1 MWSKF
6 WRNIAIVYVALA
18 LAPLVVVAIVFPI
31 REGWRWIA
39 GEDDWQTRGAVTS
52 GDRAAELAKKGLIEQ
67 LITFPEG
74 PVGLRKDPETRAFDL
89 YAIGVSQTTL
99 PEAIAPIQTFG
110 IAQGPDSGFR
120 YASSSPVVGKFNN
133 IVMYEPKTGTVTK
146 VFSQRVAISSFVF
159 ASGQDYEALIAFAT
173 DKDSDKDGKLT
184 GYDAEDMYLFDLKG
198 RALHKVEGLKA
209 SPIEITQIPGQPFVI
224 VRAVVDFDRDGR
236 TDTNVYDMSVLDQ
249 TRLFRVDMTTYASSP
264 LLSAE
269 LIDQLQ
275 KTLDAR
281 APQKAGSPQ

>member
-1 MWSKF
+1 MKRIATF
-6 WRNIAIVYVALA
+6 IAIAYVTIA
-18 LAPLVVVAIVFPI
+18 LAPLVVFALDFAV
-31 REGWRWIA
+31 REGRRWVV
-39 GEDDWQTRGAVTS
+39 GEDDWQTRGAVS
-52 GDRAAELAKKGLIEQ
+52 SADRAAELAKKGLVEQ

-74 PVGLRKDPETRAFDL
+74 PVGLRKNSETQAFDL

-99 PEAIAPIQTFG
+99 PEAIAPVSTFG

-120 YASSSPVVGKFNN
+120 YASSAPVVGKFNN
-133 IVMYEPKTGTVTK
+133 IVMYEPRTGVVTK
-146 VFSQRVAISSFVF
+146 IFADRVAISSFVF

-173 DKDSDKDGKLT
+173 DKDSDRDGKLT
-184 GYDAEDMYLFDLKG
+184 GYDAEDMYVFDLRG
-198 RALHKVEGLKA
+198 RKLHKVVGLKA

-224 VRAVVDFDRDGR
+224 VRAVTDFNRDGK
-236 TDTNVYDMSVLDQ
+236 TDVNAYNGGVPDQ
-249 TRLFRVDMTTYASSP
+249 TRLFRVDMTTYAASP

-281 APQKAGSPQ
+281 AP